1 MGNITSNEI
10 MESMKS
16 DGKEKKSEKK
26 LPESKPAPRLV
37 KKKRNS
43 LTIEQVV
50 QYSGK
55 RGCPVVNAEIRL
67 TTAWQGQRKQDGLSE
82 TAYLMRLE
90 ILSLSGEA
98 KVEGFSLGPWQV
110 DNLKLETGSIYIAEP
125 IWAGFQPFS
134 GTITGRLLINDTERN
149 QLLDLPWQTE
159 SVVPGP
165 EPCSG

>member
-1 MGNITSNEI
+1 MKNITANEI

-16 DGKEKKSEKK
+16 DGKGPKSEKK
-26 LPESKPAPRLV
+26 PPEFKPEPLVV

-43 LTIEQVV
+43 IMVEQVV

-55 RGCPVVNAEIRL
+55 KGCPVVNAEIRL
-67 TTAWQGQRKQDGLSE
+67 TTAWRGQRKADGLSE

-110 DNLKLETGSIYIAEP
+110 DSLKLELGSIYIAEP

-134 GTITGRLLINDTERN
+134 GPITGRLLINDTERN

-159 SVVPGP
+159 GIVPGP